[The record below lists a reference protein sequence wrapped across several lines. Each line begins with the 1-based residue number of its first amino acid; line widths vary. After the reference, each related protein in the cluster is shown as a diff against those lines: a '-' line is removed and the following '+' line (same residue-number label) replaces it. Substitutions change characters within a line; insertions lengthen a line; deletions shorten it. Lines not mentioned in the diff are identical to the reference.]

1 MTSPKFEIVKIV
13 DQFREEFAVSFCSIM
28 PNLAFGNNI
37 GNASSSHRL
46 SVIRDAGCLFSPGAL
61 LSISLPLEVLNG

>member
-1 MTSPKFEIVKIV
+1 MSLICI
-13 DQFREEFAVSFCSIM
+13 IM
-28 PNLAFGNNI
+28 PNLAFGNNT